1 VNISFGRLAIAGA
14 IAFAL
19 FSLPKMYDEMR
30 APPEVIS
37 YSKLKE
43 EAKAKRLEKIEIMP
57 QGLTQV
63 VSAKAKDGKQYSVV
77 APSDL
82 FMVRDFIDAGVEV
95 SGKAADK
102 NFLMNFLFTFGPIL
116 LIAGFFFYMSRQ
128 GGKGSGGPFSFGRSK
143 ARILDEANNT
153 TTFADVAGCDEAKFE
168 VKEIVDFLKE
178 PSKYTKLGGRIPHG
192 LLLVGPPG
200 TGKTLLAKAIAGEAK
215 VPFYSIAGSDFEEMF
230 VGVGASR
237 MRDMFEQARKTS
249 PCIIFI
255 DEIDAVGRQRSAGGI
270 GNNSNEQTLNA
281 LLVEMDGFGSD
292 QGIIVVAATNRA
304 NILDPALL
312 RPGRFDRQVEVGLP
326 DIRGREQIL
335 NVHMR
340 KVPLAPGVDISNVA
354 KATPGF
360 SGAELAN
367 LVNEAA
373 LHAARRNGTVITM
386 NDLEEAKDKVYMG
399 VARTSMVMSQD
410 EKRAVAYH
418 EAGHAVVGC
427 LLPASDPVYKA
438 TIIPRG
444 RALGVVWRLPV
455 ADRIS
460 YHKNKM
466 LADIAVSFAGRIAEE
481 IFLEDISSGASS
493 DYQQATQIAK
503 SMVTQWGM
511 GDNLAPMIYTQEDN
525 QAMMGGAVGSAINMS
540 QTTMQRVD
548 AEIEKIV
555 TQQYA
560 LAKRLINENL
570 DIMTVMAEGL
580 LKYETLDAE
589 QINDIMVRRPL
600 QPPKVL
606 NKYEDS
612 SSTFATVV
620 APEATPTVV

>member
-1 VNISFGRLAIAGA
+1 MNISLGKLAIAGA
-14 IAFAL
+14 IVFTL
-19 FSLPKMYDEMR
+19 FSLPKMYDDMR
-30 APPEVIS
+30 SSPENIS

-43 EAKAKRLEKIEIMP
+43 EAKAKRLEKIEIIP
-57 QGLTQV
+57 QNSTQIV
-63 VSAKAKDGKQYSVV
+63 VAKAKDGKKYSVV
-77 APSDL
+77 APADL
-82 FMVRDFIDAGVEV
+82 FMVRDFIEAGVDV
-95 SGKAADK
+95 SAKEIDRS
-102 NFLMNFLFTFGPIL
+102 FLTNLLFTFGPML
-116 LIAGFFFYMSRQ
+116 LLLGFFFYTSRQ
-128 GGKGSGGPFSFGRSK
+128 GGKGGGGPFSFGRSK

-255 DEIDAVGRQRSAGGI
+255 DEIDAVGRQRTAGGI

-340 KVPLAPGVDISNVA
+340 KVPLASNVDISNIA
-354 KATPGF
+354 KGTPGF

-373 LHAARRNGTVITM
+373 LYAARRNGTVITM

-399 VARTSMVMSQD
+399 VARTSMVMSQE

-481 IFLEDISSGASS
+481 LFLDDISAGASS

-503 SMVTQWGM
+503 NMVTQWGM
-511 GDNLAPMIYTQEDN
+511 ADNLAPMIYTQEDN
-525 QAMMGGAVGSAINMS
+525 QAMMGGAVSSAINMS
-540 QTTMQRVD
+540 QATMQRVD
-548 AEIEKIV
+548 KEIESIV
-555 TQQYA
+555 TTQYN
-560 LAKRLINENL
+560 LAKRLINENM
-570 DIMTVMAEGL
+570 DIMATMAEGL
-580 LKYETLDAE
+580 LQYETLDAQ
-589 QINDIMVRRPL
+589 QINDIMARKPL
-600 QPPKVL
+600 QAPKLL

-612 SSTFATVV
+612 QSN
-620 APEATPTVV
+620 